1 MRSRSN
7 RVSSFLVAG
16 ACLLGSFSVAKAA
29 SADVCVEV
37 DTQRD
42 NLPESDRSAT
52 RTMLEQSLI
61 NNGQKVIP
69 SGAGCSAV
77 WKTYSLK
84 LGQSVTVTVTSPNDS
99 RTMKVRSVEDVPD
112 AYSQI
117 VKSLLSGKPISAEN
131 DTIDRTNVTA
141 TQSSNNR
148 VAADSLFYMRL
159 GYGGVVGSGFT
170 AGPAFG
176 LGWRKELD
184 RIAIDLSTLNFVLT
198 RKDDAYKD
206 VSGSLIKL
214 GVLYYFDPFA
224 NNSFYAGGGLG
235 YGVSAITKTDST
247 SFRSYTGSGM
257 HGELTA
263 GYEMLRASNIRLLI
277 QLDASLPF
285 YSTTSTFGVSTATG
299 FVEDKDSL
307 YTPSFSLSLGLGFGK
322 SNTIVVRN
330 IN

>member
-7 RVSSFLVAG
+7 KVWKSAVAC
-16 ACLLGSFSVAKAA
+16 ASLLGSLSVAKAA

-37 DTQRD
+37 DAQRD
-42 NLPESDRSAT
+42 NLSESDRSAT
-52 RTMLEQSLI
+52 RTMLEQALI
-61 NNGQKVIP
+61 NNGQRVVP
-69 SGAGCSAV
+69 PGAGCSAT
-77 WKTYSLK
+77 WKVYHLK
-84 LGQSVTVTVTSPNDS
+84 LGQSVTVTMSSPTDN

-112 AYSQI
+112 AYSQM
-117 VKSLLSGKPISAEN
+117 VKSLITGQPLGAEGG
-131 DTIDRTNVTA
+131 TIDRTNVTA
-141 TQSSNNR
+141 TQMSNNR

-184 RIAIDLSTLNFVLT
+184 RIAIDISTLNFVLT
-198 RKDDAYKD
+198 KKDDSYKD
-206 VSGSLIKL
+206 VSGSFIKL

-224 NNSFYAGGGLG
+224 NNSLYAGGGLG
-235 YGVSAITKTDST
+235 YGVSAVTKDDST
-247 SFRSYTGSGM
+247 SFHTYTGSGM
-257 HGELTA
+257 HGELSA

-277 QLDASLPF
+277 QLDATLPF
-285 YSTTSTFGVSTATG
+285 YSTTSTFYLGTATG
-299 FVEDKDSL
+299 ETKDSL

-322 SNTIVVRN
+322 SNTITVRN